1 MCSQKD
7 GRVRL
12 SVSVRLL
19 TLAVMAAGLAGI
31 AVAYTTERVDTGR
44 VVLTLSML
52 PVILGGFVL
61 IISPLTRRLERV
73 EEKLRISDEDK
84 TVAFIEG
91 RRF

>member
-1 MCSQKD
+1 MCNQKD

-12 SVSVRLL
+12 SVSVRML

-44 VVLTLSML
+44 VVLTLSIL
-52 PVILGGFVL
+52 PVILGGFIL